1 MSALDQFYEA
11 IVLGAK
17 KHPKPAEILY
27 AYGTAGFR
35 TKYVSPPTAATLNES

>member
-17 KHPKPAEILY
+17 KHPKPTDIAY
-27 AYGTAGFR
+27 TYGTAGFR
-35 TKYVSPPTAATLNES
+35 TR